1 VVATRR
7 RENSKEVGTPALYD
21 EVLRA
26 VSRLNRIEIEFFEL
40 INPPDVVI
48 IEEKR
53 GALPFKYA
61 GFIRPN
67 IALNRS
73 AGYRASLQPA
83 IMIPDLSQYF
93 DEFETSPR
101 QASKYSLSGTPTN
114 RYGSYRS

>member
-7 RENSKEVGTPALYD
+7 RENSEEVGTPALYD

-26 VSRLNRIEIEFFEL
+26 VSRLNRIEIEFLEL
-40 INPPDVVI
+40 INPPDIVI

-53 GALPFKYA
+53 RTLPYKYA

-73 AGYRASLQPA
+73 AA
-83 IMIPDLSQYF
+83 IRPFLIFELS
-93 DEFETSPR
+93 
-101 QASKYSLSGTPTN
+101 
-114 RYGSYRS
+114 